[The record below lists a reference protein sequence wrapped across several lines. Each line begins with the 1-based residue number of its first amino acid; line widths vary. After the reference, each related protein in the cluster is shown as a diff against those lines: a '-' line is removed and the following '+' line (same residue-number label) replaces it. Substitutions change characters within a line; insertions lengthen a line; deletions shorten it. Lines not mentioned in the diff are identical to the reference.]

1 MGPFA
6 RRFEEMDSSGDGKIE
21 RAMKRKRY
29 EMRKKMKQWKQKQEQ
44 GMMQREP

>member
-1 MGPFA
+1 
-6 RRFEEMDSSGDGKIE
+6 MDSSGDGKIE
-21 RAMKRKRY
+21 GAMKRKRY